1 MLILEGVNEEVG
13 VALDQPLT
21 IVLDESIYLVY
32 TSVSTVVVDP
42 SEQSG
47 VQGIACSLGL
57 ITRGG
62 VTAGGEAER
71 TEYVLEYVLSHIDT

>member
-13 VALDQPLT
+13 VALDQSLA
-21 IVLDESIYLVY
+21 IALDKPIDLLYP
-32 TSVSTVVVDP
+32 SVSTIVVDP

-62 VTAGGEAER
+62 VTAGGEAK
-71 TEYVLEYVLSHIDT
+71 

>member
-62 VTAGGEAER
+62 VTAG
-71 TEYVLEYVLSHIDT
+71 V